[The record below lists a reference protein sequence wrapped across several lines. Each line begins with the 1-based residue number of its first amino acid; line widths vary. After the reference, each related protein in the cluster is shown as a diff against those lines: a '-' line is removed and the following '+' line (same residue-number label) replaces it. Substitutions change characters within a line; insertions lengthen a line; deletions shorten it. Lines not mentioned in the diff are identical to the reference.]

1 MAKPDLFRILGC
13 VALLTL
19 IFVIAV
25 KMSKQCMRI
34 PASGSATTAA
44 TATATGTTAAASA
57 SPSAKGTCKSG
68 FTVNE
73 HGFCVEDY

>member
-34 PASGSATTAA
+34 PASSPGSGSPGSPAP
-44 TATATGTTAAASA
+44 GT
-57 SPSAKGTCKSG
+57 PSKGACKAG
-68 FTVNE
+68 FTTDE
-73 HGFCVEDY
+73 HGFCVESY

>member
-34 PASGSATTAA
+34 PASGSPA
-44 TATATGTTAAASA
+44 TATATA
-57 SPSAKGTCKSG
+57 SPSAKGACKAG

-73 HGFCVEDY
+73 HGFCVEAY

>member
-34 PASGSATTAA
+34 PAS
-44 TATATGTTAAASA
+44 
-57 SPSAKGTCKSG
+57 SPSAKAATASGTPPSKGACKAG
-68 FTVNE
+68 FTTDE
-73 HGFCVEDY
+73 HGFCVESY

>member
-34 PASGSATTAA
+34 PASSPARAPGPGSPGS
-44 TATATGTTAAASA
+44 GT
-57 SPSAKGTCKSG
+57 PSKGACKAG
-68 FTVNE
+68 FTTDE
-73 HGFCVEDY
+73 HGFCVESY

>member
-34 PASGSATTAA
+34 PASGSATAA
-44 TATATGTTAAASA
+44 TAATATGTTTAAA